1 PQPTKLGASQKAP
14 PQVQTQLIPI
24 QGEIGRSARFVCGFS
39 GDEPIIVKW
48 FHNGREI
55 KSAFDTLIRTSGN
68 ESTLDLTKLKKSH
81 EGDYTCRLENV
92 AGQVES
98 SANLV
103 VSPPTIRGTAPD
115 FRAKLTDQ
123 RVQQNQTAK
132 FSCGLVGEPRP
143 TVTWFKDG
151 KQLPNVERYQMTDT
165 DTDSVLEIIDVSPPD
180 AGVYE
185 CVAKN
190 SAGEA
195 RCKAKLNII
204 LAKTGK
210 GAEAGPKLE
219 APHFLTQIEPIVVTE
234 GQNAEFRAKYNG
246 APEPTIR
253 WYRNNEPIK
262 PGRNYETGHGNG
274 EAWLK
279 ITSCSQDDVAEYK
292 VDASNPAGKA
302 ATVANLVL
310 KRAEAGPKLEAPHF
324 LTQIEPIV
332 VTEGQNAE
340 FRAKYNGAPEPTIR
354 WYRNNEPI
362 KPGRNY
368 ETGHGNGEAWLKIT
382 SCSQDDVAEY
392 KVDASNPAGK
402 AATVANLVLKP
413 PTGKLA
419 GSVKPGLKGAAAT
432 TASKPASKAPQFLQ
446 KLNAINAKQGENVKF
461 VAEIDGDPQPT
472 VSWSFNGRQLF
483 GGRDHKISL
492 TGNKAILEIVRV
504 STANAGTYQISLKNP
519 SGT

>member
-310 KRAEAGPKLEAPHF
+310 K
-324 LTQIEPIV
+324 
-332 VTEGQNAE
+332 
-340 FRAKYNGAPEPTIR
+340 
-354 WYRNNEPI
+354 
-362 KPGRNY
+362 
-368 ETGHGNGEAWLKIT
+368 
-382 SCSQDDVAEY
+382 
-392 KVDASNPAGK
+392 
-402 AATVANLVLKP
+402 P